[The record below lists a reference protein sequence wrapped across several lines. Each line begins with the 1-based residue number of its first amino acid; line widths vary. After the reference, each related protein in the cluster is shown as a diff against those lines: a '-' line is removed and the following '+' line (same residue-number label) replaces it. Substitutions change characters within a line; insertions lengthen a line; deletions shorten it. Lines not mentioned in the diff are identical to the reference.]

1 MWASY
6 YTCSIIRD
14 VNLFCDN
21 RVIITDWKNNV
32 LLLSISRNSLQ
43 NNSIF
48 LLEKFT
54 APNSLILVKDLTR
67 GKRGFDIFFIDH
79 YVGDIGNKNITG
91 EY

>member
-1 MWASY
+1 MY
-6 YTCSIIRD
+6 YYCQSQEI
-14 VNLFCDN
+14 LF
-21 RVIITDWKNNV
+21 KK
-32 LLLSISRNSLQ
+32 
-43 NNSIF
+43 IF

-54 APNSLILVKDLTR
+54 SPNSLILVKDLTR